1 MASYGGEAAIWP
13 RCAAVGA
20 RPVVWPTLLARTHL
34 VGVGV
39 RVGVGVGVRLGLG
52 LGLGLGTHPQ
62 PLARLR
68 LLRVLDGCRA
78 ALQPGGEAIRL
89 RRLPPKVARQ
99 AHLQIGCSV

>member
-1 MASYGGEAAIWP
+1 M
-13 RCAAVGA
+13 
-20 RPVVWPTLLARTHL
+20 
-34 VGVGV
+34 
-39 RVGVGVGVRLGLG
+39 G

-78 ALQPGGEAIRL
+78 ALQPGGEALSL

-99 AHLQIGCSV
+99 AHLQIGLQRV